1 MGVHTAGVTRSYFA
15 AMNRPPT
22 FREFLKGLR
31 TALRAGHDAE
41 RQLARMGEVRLELL
55 RVVHSTVSDDEAAD
69 GLRPIV
75 HANRDGAEATLR
87 YVTQARDYDL
97 EYVSDRAYRIMVAAI
112 EGTPLRPVAAE
123 NALLFEAERRLGWL
137 PLEEAF
143 EQLVERVADLD
154 ALRSAAGALAADGV
168 PRRPADV

>member
-1 MGVHTAGVTRSYFA
+1 
-15 AMNRPPT
+15 
-22 FREFLKGLR
+22 
-31 TALRAGHDAE
+31 
-41 RQLARMGEVRLELL
+41 
-55 RVVHSTVSDDEAAD
+55 
-69 GLRPIV
+69 
-75 HANRDGAEATLR
+75 
-87 YVTQARDYDL
+87 
-97 EYVSDRAYRIMVAAI
+97 MVAAI